1 MSVARKILMNT
12 GAQIA
17 AKAVLAFI
25 GFATVKFITN
35 YLEIEGYGYY
45 TGVYDFIAFFGIA
58 SDLGLY
64 TIAVREMARD
74 EKNIDKIIGN
84 VLTIRTV
91 LVLITMTLAFG
102 SAFLYLPTDTDLFL
116 PFAVA
121 VGATATIFALLTG
134 TVSSVLQV
142 HYKMQYNAI
151 ASVIGKVVALAYMV
165 YVIFIWSPGISEAG
179 FYHLFVAGILGNMV
193 MFGITLY
200 YAKKFANIRF
210 QLDWSFMK
218 RVIVKSLPYGLALIL
233 NNLYFRIGSLMLVR
247 ISGPE
252 QTALYGLPLRVL
264 EAIAILPLYF
274 MNAVLPTL
282 TKTLKEKSDR
292 YKQIIQ
298 YSFDA
303 LVMGG
308 VAMAVGMS
316 AISYQVIYLLS
327 SEDFL
332 SRVSEGFY
340 GADIALQ
347 IVIFALAFSFINTLF
362 GFILV
367 AIGKQSKLLYVNGT
381 GALLAVL
388 INFILIPPL
397 GARGAAITDIIVEMF
412 VAFAAFLF
420 AKKYLDFKISL
431 KNTFKIIIAGAAM
444 GAAVYYAKD
453 PTYYLFGLQNK
464 NILLLIPLGAVIYIG
479 LLFLMKVIT
488 PEMLNMLRKPKK
500 GEEPIQPEDHIE

>member
-12 GAQIA
+12 GAQIG

-25 GFATVKFITN
+25 GFATVRFITN
-35 YLEIEGYGYY
+35 YLEVEGYGYY

-84 VLTIRTV
+84 VLTIRTI
-91 LVLITMTLAFG
+91 LVLITMTLAFI
-102 SAFLYLPTDTDLFL
+102 SAFVYLPSDGDLFL
-116 PFAVA
+116 PGAVA
-121 VGATATIFALLTG
+121 IGATATIFALLTG

-151 ASVIGKVVALAYMV
+151 ASVVGKVITLAYMV
-165 YVIFIWSPGISEAG
+165 YVIFVWNPGVSEAG
-179 FYHLFVAGILGNMV
+179 FYHLFVAGIIGNIFL
-193 MFGITLY
+193 FGISLY

-218 RVIVKSLPYGLALIL
+218 GVIVKSLPYGLALIL

-247 ISGPE
+247 MSGPE

-282 TKTLKEKSDR
+282 TKTLKEKSER
-292 YKQIIQ
+292 YKQVIQ

-327 SEDFL
+327 NEDFL
-332 SRVSEGFY
+332 SNPATGFY
-340 GADIALQ
+340 GADVSLR

-362 GFILV
+362 GFTLV

-381 GALLAVL
+381 GAVLAVVL
-388 INFILIPPL
+388 NLFLIPEL
-397 GARGAAITDIIVEMF
+397 GARGAAITDIIVELF
-412 VAFAAFLF
+412 VALGAYLF

-431 KNTFKIIIAGAAM
+431 KNTFKIIVAAAAM
-444 GAAVYYAKD
+444 GAAVHFATE
-453 PTYYLFGLQNK
+453 PTAVLFGLGNK
-464 NILLLIPLGAVIYIG
+464 NILLLIPLGGVVYIS
-479 LLFLMKVIT
+479 LLFIFKVIT
-488 PEMLNMLRKPKK
+488 PEMIALVRKPKK
-500 GEEPIQPEDHIE
+500 ETPKTESDI